1 MIWSI
6 VSKDEMDNYGTSPV
20 YRFYSEALGAG
31 TVSLAVVETNDPLD
45 FIKEDDIV
53 LLRTASRELIA
64 TIRSKN
70 VRTTAE
76 LFTCYDL
83 ANDKLRMNDF
93 LRWHGIPTPHNYNIN
108 ELEEGKTYF
117 VKPRYGSDSFGITKD
132 SICHTQKEV
141 RIQAR
146 TLNVRGISALIDE
159 FIEGSEYTVV
169 CLRYP
174 SHFMAR
180 AIEVR
185 LENTGGIQTEEG
197 KANFKEYG
205 VTVNEV
211 DNMNLCLLA
220 KKVFGILG
228 LKHHARIDFRRD
240 LQGNFY
246 VIDVNLLPG
255 LGPTG
260 DLARCLLLTD
270 NYSYTDALNLVLAT
284 ATKI

>member
-6 VSKDEMDNYGTSPV
+6 VSRAEMDNYGTSPV
-20 YRFYSEALGAG
+20 YRFYSEALGIG
-31 TVSLAVVETNDPLD
+31 NVSLAIVETNDLLD

-64 TIRSKN
+64 TIRSKH
-70 VRTTAE
+70 VKTTAE
-76 LFTCYDL
+76 LFTSYDL
-83 ANDKLRMNDF
+83 ANDKLRMDEF
-93 LRWHGIPTPHNYNIN
+93 LRWHGILTPHNYKIN
-108 ELEEGKTYF
+108 ELEDNKTYF
-117 VKPRYGSDSFGITKD
+117 VKPRFGSDSFGITKD
-132 SICHTQKEV
+132 SICHSPQEV
-141 RIQAR
+141 RKQAR
-146 TLNVRGISALIDE
+146 HLATRGTEFMVED
-159 FIEGSEYTVV
+159 FIEGTEYTVV

-174 SHFMAR
+174 THIMAK
-180 AIEVR
+180 AIEVK

-197 KANFKEYG
+197 KANFMEYG
-205 VTVNEV
+205 MTVNEV
-211 DNMNLCLLA
+211 DNMTLCMIA

-228 LKHHARIDFRRD
+228 LRHHVRIDFRRD
-240 LQGNFY
+240 MNGRFY